1 MEEKAKNFL
10 GRTLSH
16 MSTSDRVKASREAK
30 SLVLGLNEIYKRTKD
45 PSLMEIM
52 KAITVKKR
60 KIENHNTTKEEK
72 KIENHNTTQD
82 QEQPTRGISVLHGT
96 RA

>member
-60 KIENHNTTKEEK
+60 KIEKRIK
-72 KIENHNTTQD
+72 GPI
-82 QEQPTRGISVLHGT
+82 II
-96 RA
+96 